1 MMTVRRLLGI
11 SCALLCTSTLAGA
24 ELSTYRQLQF
34 GMDVSAAA
42 KQTGM
47 KASEATVVHRRPALI
62 QELGWQPN
70 SFSTSGKSDSIKYG
84 RLGFYN
90 NELYRIVVTYDRDR
104 VEGMTADDMIAAIS
118 TTYGKATTPKVEIAY
133 ESNYAEVAQ
142 VLARWENSEY
152 SYNLVRSGYGD
163 SFALVM
169 YSKRLDALA
178 ATAIAE
184 SIRLDA
190 KEAPQRAMDAARKQ
204 KQDETSALDKARQA
218 NAPVFR
224 P

>member
-1 MMTVRRLLGI
+1 MRTAIRLLGI
-11 SCALLCTSTLAGA
+11 SGGLLSLLGAA
-24 ELSTYRQLQF
+24 ELSTYRHFQF
-34 GMDVSAAA
+34 GMDLPAAA
-42 KQTGM
+42 KQVGM
-47 KASEATVVHRRPALI
+47 KASQATVVHHRPAVI
-62 QELGWQPN
+62 QELTWQPN
-70 SFSTSGKSDSIKYG
+70 SFGTSGKTDSIKQG

-90 NELYRIVVTYDRDR
+90 DELYRIVVTYDRDR

-133 ESNYAEVAQ
+133 ESNYSEVAQ

-163 SFALVM
+163 SFGLVM
-169 YSKRLDALA
+169 YSKRLDGLA

-184 SIRLDA
+184 AARLDA
-190 KEAPQRAMDAARKQ
+190 KEAPQRAIEAARKQ
-204 KQDETSALDKARQA
+204 KQEETTALDKARLA
-218 NAPVFR
+218 NTPNFQ

>member
-1 MMTVRRLLGI
+1 
-11 SCALLCTSTLAGA
+11 
-24 ELSTYRQLQF
+24 
-34 GMDVSAAA
+34 MDVATAAKHVPMKASAAA
-42 KQTGM
+42 
-47 KASEATVVHRRPALI
+47 ATVVHHRPAVI
-62 QELGWQPN
+62 QELVWHPN
-70 SFSTSGKSDSIKYG
+70 SFGASGKADSIKYG
-84 RLGFYN
+84 RLSFYN

-104 VEGMTADDMIAAIS
+104 VEGMTAGDMIAAIS

-163 SFALVM
+163 SFGLVM

-178 ATAIAE
+178 AIAIKEAA
-184 SIRLDA
+184 RLDA
-190 KEAPQRAMDAARKQ
+190 KEAPQRAVEAARKQ
-204 KQDETSALDKARQA
+204 KQQEASALDKARSA
-218 NAPVFR
+218 NGPNFQ

>member
-1 MMTVRRLLGI
+1 MTSVLRLSGI
-11 SCALLCTSTLAGA
+11 SGALLCTSMLGAA

-47 KASEATVVHRRPALI
+47 KASEAIVVHHRPALI

-70 SFSTSGKSDSIKYG
+70 SFGTSGKSDSIKFG

-184 SIRLDA
+184 STRLNA
-190 KEAPQRAMDAARKQ
+190 KEAPQRAVDAARKQ